1 MNKTLLLIICD
12 FLLLNLLALTRW
24 EKAEPTRPQRLPVP
38 RVSAAAAGTRDQ
50 DLVETMRL
58 SLEDERT
65 TRSQLAQQLASA
77 ETTLATR
84 EQNLAAVVD
93 EKTKLASTLT
103 ATQQQAA
110 ELDRRLAGATQ
121 DAAMTKE
128 RLAELQKELEAKQA
142 EAARQKEQLAVLEK
156 SQGEARE
163 KIEGLTVAVKV
174 AEQEKQLL
182 RSTADTLKQQVEA
195 ERQERAKVQETT
207 TQLAQGVG
215 QLAEKSGEL
224 SQEIRDNRPI
234 NANVLYNDYLANRV
248 LTRFTATR
256 DGLLGE
262 YRRTRETQTVFVTD
276 GQQVYALLH
285 LEDTPFVYQD
295 EPAADWK
302 KLTAEF
308 SRAGAHSAAPTL
320 HFLAADPRIL
330 ALPVDAAQV
339 AMLGVKVYPTASDP
353 FKFPEAML
361 VSHGGGG
368 YGELPF
374 KLDPQQPGYV
384 RMDSNLFK
392 RLAGNFS
399 PSRGDLVFS
408 RSGELLGI
416 MVSSNYCAIVG
427 KFLPARSIQLGD
439 TTAQGTGKLIDEMGA
454 RYRSLPFRLQ

>member
-24 EKAEPTRPQRLPVP
+24 EKAEPTRPQRSPVP
-38 RVSAAAAGTRDQ
+38 RVSAAAAATRDQ
-50 DLVETMRL
+50 DLVDTMRL

-65 TRSQLAQQLASA
+65 TRAQLAQQLAST

-84 EQNLAAVVD
+84 EQNLAALTD
-93 EKTKLASTLT
+93 DKTRLASTLT

-121 DAAMTKE
+121 DAATSKE
-128 RLAELQKELEAKQA
+128 RLAALQKELEAKQA
-142 EAARQKEQLAVLEK
+142 EAARQQAQLAALEK

-174 AEQEKQLL
+174 AAQEKQLL
-182 RSTADTLKQQVEA
+182 QSTADSLKQQVEA
-195 ERQERAKVQETT
+195 ERQERVKVQETT
-207 TQLAQGVG
+207 VQLAQGVG
-215 QLAEKSGEL
+215 QLAQKSGEL

-234 NANVLYNDYLANRV
+234 NANVLYSDYLANRV
-248 LTRFTATR
+248 LTKFTAIR

-262 YRRTRETQTVFVTD
+262 STRTRDTQTVLVTD

-285 LEDTPFVYQD
+285 LEDTPFAYSDQ
-295 EPAADWK
+295 PAVDWK
-302 KLTAEF
+302 KITVEF
-308 SRAGAHSAAPTL
+308 SRSGARSAAPTL
-320 HFLAADPRIL
+320 QFLSLDPRL
-330 ALPVDAAQV
+330 LVLPVDAAQV
-339 AMLGVKVYPTASDP
+339 AALGVKVYPLAPDP

-416 MVSSNYCAIVG
+416 MVSSNYCAIVSS
-427 KFLPARSIQLGD
+427 FSPARSLTLGD
-439 TTAQGTGKLIDEMGA
+439 TTAQGTGKLIDDMGA
-454 RYRSLPFRLQ
+454 RYRGLPFRLQ

>member
-24 EKAEPTRPQRLPVP
+24 EKAEPTRPQRSPVP
-38 RVSAAAAGTRDQ
+38 RVSAAAAATQDQ

-65 TRSQLAQQLASA
+65 TRSQIAQQLAST
-77 ETTLATR
+77 ETTLANR
-84 EQNLAAVVD
+84 EQNLTTLAE
-93 EKTKLASTLT
+93 EKTRLASTLT
-103 ATQQQAA
+103 TTQQQAA
-110 ELDRRLAGATQ
+110 DLGRRLAGATQ
-121 DAAMTKE
+121 DAAISKE
-128 RLAELQKELEAKQA
+128 RLAELQKELEARQA
-142 EAARQKEQLAVLEK
+142 EAARQKEQLAALEK
-156 SQGEARE
+156 TQGEARE

-195 ERQERAKVQETT
+195 ERQERVKVQATT
-207 TQLAQGVG
+207 VQLAQGVG

-224 SQEIRDNRPI
+224 SKEIRDNRPI
-234 NANVLYNDYLANRV
+234 NANVLYSDYLANRV
-248 LTRFTATR
+248 LTKFTATR

-262 YRRTRETQTVFVTD
+262 YSRTRETQTVLVTD

-285 LEDTPFVYQD
+285 LDDTPFVYQD
-295 EPAADWK
+295 QPTADWK
-302 KLTAEF
+302 KIAVEF
-308 SRAGAHSAAPTL
+308 SRPATHSAAAML
-320 HFLAADPRIL
+320 NFLALDPRIL
-330 ALPVDAAQV
+330 VLPVDAAQV
-339 AMLGVKVYPTASDP
+339 AALGVKVYPTAPDP

-374 KLDPQQPGYV
+374 RLDSQQPGFV

-416 MVSSNYCAIVG
+416 MVSANYCAIVNN
-427 KFLPARSIQLGD
+427 FLPARSLTLGD
-439 TTAQGTGKLIDEMGA
+439 TAAQGTGKLIDDLAA

>member
-24 EKAEPTRPQRLPVP
+24 EKAEPTHPQRSPVP
-38 RVSAAAAGTRDQ
+38 RVSAAAAATKDQ
-50 DLVETMRL
+50 DLVDTMRL
-58 SLEDERT
+58 SLEDERA
-65 TRSQLAQQLASA
+65 TRSQLVQQLAST
-77 ETTLATR
+77 ESTLATR
-84 EQNLAAVVD
+84 EQNLAALTD
-93 EKTKLASTLT
+93 EKTKLATTLT
-103 ATQQQAA
+103 ATQRQAA
-110 ELDRRLAGATQ
+110 ELDRKLAGATH
-121 DAAMTKE
+121 DAAMSRE

-142 EAARQKEQLAVLEK
+142 EAARQKEQLAALEK

-182 RSTADTLKQQVEA
+182 KSTADTLQQQVEA
-195 ERQERAKVQETT
+195 ERQERVKVQETT

-215 QLAEKSGEL
+215 QLAQKSGEL
-224 SQEIRDNRPI
+224 SKEIRDNRPI
-234 NANVLYNDYLANRV
+234 NSNVLYSDYLANRV
-248 LTRFTATR
+248 LTKFTATR

-262 YRRTRETQTVFVTD
+262 VNRTRETQTVLVTD

-285 LEDTPFVYQD
+285 LEDTPFVYSDQ
-295 EPAADWK
+295 PSADWK
-302 KLTAEF
+302 KITVEF
-308 SRAGAHSAAPTL
+308 SRSEAHSAAPTL
-320 HFLAADPRIL
+320 QFLSLDPRIL
-330 ALPVDAAQV
+330 VLPVDAMQV
-339 AMLGVKVYPTASDP
+339 AALGVKVYPLAPDP

-374 KLDPQQPGYV
+374 KVDPQQPGYV

-408 RSGELLGI
+408 RSGDLLGI

-427 KFLPARSIQLGD
+427 SFAPARAITLGD
-439 TTAQGTGKLIDEMGA
+439 TATQGTGRLIDEMSA
-454 RYRSLPFRLQ
+454 RYRSLPLRLQ

>member
-24 EKAEPTRPQRLPVP
+24 EKAEPTHPQRSPVP
-38 RVSAAAAGTRDQ
+38 RVSAAAAATKDQ
-50 DLVETMRL
+50 DLVDTMRL
-58 SLEDERT
+58 SLEDERA
-65 TRSQLAQQLASA
+65 TRSQLAQQLAST
-77 ETTLATR
+77 ESTLATR
-84 EQNLAAVVD
+84 EQNLAALTD
-93 EKTKLASTLT
+93 EKTKLATTLT
-103 ATQQQAA
+103 ATQRQAA
-110 ELDRRLAGATQ
+110 ELDRKLAGATH
-121 DAAMTKE
+121 DAAMSRE

-142 EAARQKEQLAVLEK
+142 EAARQKEQLAALEK

-182 RSTADTLKQQVEA
+182 KSTADTLQQQVEA
-195 ERQERAKVQETT
+195 ERQERVKVQETT

-215 QLAEKSGEL
+215 QLAQKSGEL
-224 SQEIRDNRPI
+224 SKEIRDNRPI
-234 NANVLYNDYLANRV
+234 NSNVLYSDYLANRV
-248 LTRFTATR
+248 LTKFTATR

-262 YRRTRETQTVFVTD
+262 VNRTRETQTVLVTD

-285 LEDTPFVYQD
+285 LEDTPFVYSDQ
-295 EPAADWK
+295 PSADWK
-302 KLTAEF
+302 KITVEF
-308 SRAGAHSAAPTL
+308 SRSEAHSAAPTL
-320 HFLAADPRIL
+320 QFLSLDPRIL
-330 ALPVDAAQV
+330 VLPVDAMQV
-339 AMLGVKVYPTASDP
+339 AALGVKVYPLAPDP

-374 KLDPQQPGYV
+374 KVDPQQPGYV

-408 RSGELLGI
+408 RSGDLLGI

-427 KFLPARSIQLGD
+427 SFAPARAITLGD
-439 TTAQGTGKLIDEMGA
+439 TATQGTGRLIDEMSA
-454 RYRSLPFRLQ
+454 RYRSLPLRLQ